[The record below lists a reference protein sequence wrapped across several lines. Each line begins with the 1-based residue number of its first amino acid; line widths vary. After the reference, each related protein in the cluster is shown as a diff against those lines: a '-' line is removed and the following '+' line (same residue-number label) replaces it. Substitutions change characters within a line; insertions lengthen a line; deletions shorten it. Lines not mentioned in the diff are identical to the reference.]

1 MELLQLRKLMG
12 QHRTQL
18 PRPFSLPADAS
29 EKHQF
34 LADLLPTLTKGA
46 GLETA
51 LGRAARGLSGHIFK
65 RHRLLGRLGTAVPD
79 AGSCPCKG
87 TAEPLEG
94 MSGFHWQQETGESML
109 GRLAAQHPRLA
120 WGKSHPVCGP
130 GWAMSCFP
138 LQELKGPDSCLG
150 F

>member
-51 LGRAARGLSGHIFK
+51 LGVK
-65 RHRLLGRLGTAVPD
+65 RPHL
-79 AGSCPCKG
+79 
-87 TAEPLEG
+87 
-94 MSGFHWQQETGESML
+94 QETQAVGQVGHRS
-109 GRLAAQHPRLA
+109 A
-120 WGKSHPVCGP
+120 
-130 GWAMSCFP
+130 
-138 LQELKGPDSCLG
+138 
-150 F
+150 